1 MNSDI
6 SEQHH
11 IGGRVYCM
19 GHTCKSVDCN
29 RLDMDTVDTG
39 VVLTQVGLLKK
50 SKAIE
55 LKLTWIAEGG
65 KTNG

>member
-1 MNSDI
+1 
-6 SEQHH
+6 
-11 IGGRVYCM
+11 
-19 GHTCKSVDCN
+19 
-29 RLDMDTVDTG
+29 MDTVDTG